1 VKTLIQNFDERF
13 AALHR
18 RSCEL
23 LKLVPP
29 DKLYYQPDYAD
40 KLMPMNSCGEHLL
53 RSGGAVEQTANGMTT
68 KLWDDPFE
76 WTLPENLSTGEKVL
90 EYLGEVEAARVRAF
104 SLLQDDSDLYR
115 EIPAPEKLKN
125 IHTLLLDTLARAEHL
140 QGRAFATF
148 TLFSKAKLPRI

>member
-1 VKTLIQNFDERF
+1 MRNLIQNFDERF

-23 LKLVPP
+23 LNLIPP
-29 DKLYYQPDYAD
+29 GKLYFQPVHAD
-40 KLMPMNSCGEHLL
+40 ALMPMNSCGEYLL
-53 RSGGAVEQTANGMTT
+53 RSAGAVEQTANGMAT

-90 EYLGEVEAARVRAF
+90 EYLGEVEEVRARAF

-125 IHTLLLDTLARAEHL
+125 IHTLLLETLARAEHL
-140 QGRAFATF
+140 QGRAFAVF
-148 TLFSKAKLPRI
+148 TLFSDAKLPRI